1 MNWRQNKMSTKIKH
15 NKKRNTIFL
24 YEALVRELTKAT
36 VEKNENKRE
45 IILDIVKEHFN
56 NKTVMGRE
64 VRIYKNILETKDEKH
79 TIAEKILSESKI
91 EYSILDKRQIFS
103 EQSQMISKINK
114 ELSKDVFTT
123 FVPNYKNLATLHQ
136 VFNNLDLSAKQRVL
150 LEEEA
155 LQLMTEASKNNETK
169 ELKHIDSLV
178 FKSFVERFNTEYVN
192 LLEEQKTLLS
202 KFIGSGIG
210 NSLEFQMYLDEEIGR
225 LKEQVFEAKQAPE
238 FKQDSDMLEK
248 ANQVLNILEGFSQKP
263 LEDGDLKKILKI
275 QELAREIKN

>member
-1 MNWRQNKMSTKIKH
+1 MSAKIKH

-24 YEALVRELTKAT
+24 YEALVRELKKAT
-36 VEKNENKRE
+36 VEKDQDRRE
-45 IILDIVKEHFN
+45 AILSIVKEHFN
-56 NKTVMGRE
+56 TNTTMGRE
-64 VRIYKNILETKDEKH
+64 VRIYKNILETKDTKV

-91 EYSILDKRQIFS
+91 EYSVLDRKQIFT

-136 VFNNLDLSAKQRVL
+136 VFNNLDLSAKERVL
-150 LEEEA
+150 LEEDA
-155 LQLMTEASKNNETK
+155 LHLMVESTQGVEKK
-169 ELKHIDSLV
+169 ELKHIDNLV
-178 FKSFVERFNTEYVN
+178 FKSFVERFNNEYTG

-202 KFIGSGIG
+202 RFIASGVG
-210 NSLEFQMYLDEEIGR
+210 EDLEFQIYLNTEIGR
-225 LKEQVFEAKQAPE
+225 LKEELSTAKDTSE
-238 FKQDSDMLEK
+238 FVEDNEMTEK
-248 ANQVLNILEGFSQKP
+248 ADQVLGLLETFSQKP

>member
-1 MNWRQNKMSTKIKH
+1 MSAKIKH

-36 VEKNENKRE
+36 VEKDQDKRE
-45 IILDIVKEHFN
+45 TILSIVKEHFN
-56 NKTVMGRE
+56 TNTTMGRE
-64 VRIYKNILETKDEKH
+64 VRIYKNILETKDTKT

-91 EYSILDKRQIFS
+91 EYSVLNKKQIFT

-155 LQLMTEASKNNETK
+155 LQLMIEGTQGVEKK
-169 ELKHIDSLV
+169 ELKHIDNLV
-178 FKSFVERFNTEYVN
+178 FKSFVETFNNEYTG

-202 KFIGSGIG
+202 RFIASGVG
-210 NSLEFQMYLDEEIGR
+210 EDLEFQIYLNTEIGR
-225 LKEQVFEAKQAPE
+225 LKEEVSVAKETKE
-238 FKQDSDMLEK
+238 FVEDNEMTEK
-248 ANQVLNILEGFSQKP
+248 ADQVLGLLETFSQKP

>member
-1 MNWRQNKMSTKIKH
+1 MSAKIKH

-36 VEKNENKRE
+36 VEKDQDRRE
-45 IILDIVKEHFN
+45 TILSLVREHFN
-56 NKTVMGRE
+56 KETVMGRE
-64 VRIYKNILETKDEKH
+64 VQIYKNILDTTQAKS

-91 EYSILDKRQIFS
+91 EYSVLDKKQIFS
-103 EQSQMISKINK
+103 EQSQMISRINK

-136 VFNNLDLSAKQRVL
+136 VFNNLNLSAKERVL

-155 LQLMTEASKNNETK
+155 LQLMTEGIRESENK
-169 ELKHIDSLV
+169 ELKHIDNLV
-178 FKSFVERFNTEYVN
+178 FKSFVERFNNEYSG

-202 KFIGSGIG
+202 RFIASGVG
-210 NSLEFQMYLDEEIGR
+210 NDLEFQIYLNTEIGR
-225 LKEQVFEAKQAPE
+225 LKEEVSTAKETRE
-238 FKQDSDMLEK
+238 FIEDKEMSHK
-248 ANQVLNILEGFSQKP
+248 ADQVLELLEAFSQKP

-275 QELAREIKN
+275 QELAREINN

>member
-45 IILDIVKEHFN
+45 IILDIVKEHFSG
-56 NKTVMGRE
+56 KTLMGRE

-91 EYSILDKRQIFS
+91 EYSVLDKRQIFS

-238 FKQDSDMLEK
+238 FIQDSDMLEK

>member
-1 MNWRQNKMSTKIKH
+1 MSAKIKH

-36 VEKNENKRE
+36 VERDQDRRE
-45 IILDIVKEHFN
+45 TILDIVKEHFN
-56 NKTVMGRE
+56 ADTALGRE
-64 VRIYKNILETKDEKH
+64 VRIYKNILDTKDTKESL
-79 TIAEKILSESKI
+79 AEKILSESKI
-91 EYSILDKRQIFS
+91 EYSVLNKKKIFL

-136 VFNNLDLSAKQRVL
+136 VFNNLDLSAKERVL

-155 LQLMTEASKNNETK
+155 LQLMTEATQEVEKR
-169 ELKHIDSLV
+169 ELKHIDNLV
-178 FKSFVERFNTEYVN
+178 FKSFVERFNDQYAS

-202 KFIGSGIG
+202 RFIASGVG
-210 NSLEFQMYLDEEIGR
+210 NDLEFKIYLNSEIGR
-225 LKEQVFEAKQAPE
+225 LKEEVTSAKETKE
-238 FKQDSDMLEK
+238 FTEDKDMFEK
-248 ANQVLNILEGFSQKP
+248 ADQVLGLLEAFSQKP

>member
-1 MNWRQNKMSTKIKH
+1 MSAKIKH

-36 VEKNENKRE
+36 VEKDQDRRE
-45 IILDIVKEHFN
+45 TILSIVKEHFN
-56 NKTVMGRE
+56 TNTTMGRE
-64 VRIYKNILETKDEKH
+64 VRIYKNILETKGTKT

-91 EYSILDKRQIFS
+91 EYSVLDKEQIFT

-114 ELSKDVFTT
+114 ELSKGVFTT

-155 LQLMTEASKNNETK
+155 LQLMIEGTQGVEKK
-169 ELKHIDSLV
+169 ELKHIDNLV
-178 FKSFVERFNTEYVN
+178 FKSFVERFNSEYKG

-202 KFIGSGIG
+202 RFITSG
-210 NSLEFQMYLDEEIGR
+210 NDLEFQIYLNTEIGR
-225 LKEQVFEAKQAPE
+225 LKEEVSVAKDTRE
-238 FKQDSDMLEK
+238 FVEDNEMTEK
-248 ANQVLNILEGFSQKP
+248 ADQVLGLLEGFSQKP

>member
-1 MNWRQNKMSTKIKH
+1 MSAKIKH

-36 VEKNENKRE
+36 VEKDQDKRE
-45 IILDIVKEHFN
+45 TILSIVKEHFN
-56 NKTVMGRE
+56 TNTTMGRE
-64 VRIYKNILETKDEKH
+64 VRIYKNILETKDTKT

-91 EYSILDKRQIFS
+91 EYSVLNKKQIFT

-155 LQLMTEASKNNETK
+155 LQLMIEGTQGVEKK
-169 ELKHIDSLV
+169 ELKHIDNLV
-178 FKSFVERFNTEYVN
+178 FKSFVERFNNEYTG

-202 KFIGSGIG
+202 RFIASGVG
-210 NSLEFQMYLDEEIGR
+210 EDLEFQIYLNTEIGR
-225 LKEQVFEAKQAPE
+225 LKEEVSVAKETKE
-238 FKQDSDMLEK
+238 FVEDNEMTEK
-248 ANQVLNILEGFSQKP
+248 ADQVLGLLETFSQKP